1 MPLDRPLPDDTREGL
16 KMLWSVAEDQQIDIN
31 RHRDSLHKVWHVVPT
46 KPREGMLVYAD
57 GTDWNPGSGA
67 GYYVYYAGA
76 WHPLSGS
83 GGGGGG
89 ITLVQDEGIALPVRS
104 ILNFIGA
111 GVTATDDAGSS
122 RTNVTITGG
131 GGGGAVTSV
140 FTRIGDVIAATGD
153 YTAAQVTN
161 AVSILG
167 SYANPAWIT
176 SLAYAKITGAPA
188 AGVPT
193 SRQVIAGTGMSGGG
207 ALTADVTLNAL
218 PMIASGASGRGGTV
232 PTPGASAGTA
242 KFLREDATWVA
253 PPNTAQTPWLS
264 NIAGAGFTLTGPSAV
279 GIGTASLLTA
289 KLLVEATVDRVLVVR
304 GDPAPFGFPAG
315 MLGPIL
321 AGVSSDQTV
330 FEPMTICG
338 STINL
343 MFGNVGIGTVAPSYQ
358 LHLTADSAAKPT
370 TSAWTISSD
379 ARVKRNVQDLQGG
392 LEVIGKLRPIEAE
405 YNGLGGTPKDE
416 RVVSFI
422 AQEIQ
427 TVLPGTVSKS
437 LGKLSPEDLEDTEI
451 LGVNIHEV
459 LMHLVLAVKQLK
471 EKVEALEAAAAI
483 PVI

>member
-1 MPLDRPLPDDTREGL
+1 MPLDRPLPDDPREGL
-16 KMLWSVAEDQQIDIN
+16 KMLWDVAQEQQVDIY
-31 RHRDSLHKVWHVVPT
+31 RHRDSLHKVWHVAPA

-89 ITLVQDEGIALPVRS
+89 ITLVQDEGIALPVRT

-161 AVSILG
+161 AVSVLG
-167 SYANPAWIT
+167 SYADPAWIT

-264 NIAGAGFTLTGPSAV
+264 HIDGAGFSLTNVGTLGVGTTSGGFAFRVKMGADQNVLLSPTGGTTAMQVTNDAVSAYV
-279 GIGTASLLTA
+279 
-289 KLLVEATVDRVLVVR
+289 
-304 GDPAPFGFPAG
+304 
-315 MLGPIL
+315 
-321 AGVSSDQTV
+321 
-330 FEPMTICG
+330 PMTYAALDHRF
-338 STINL
+338 TT
-343 MFGNVGIGTVAPSYQ
+343 GNVGIGMAPAYQ
-358 LHLTADSAAKPT
+358 LQLSSDSAAKPT
-370 TSAWTISSD
+370 TSAWTIASD
-379 ARVKRNVQDLQGG
+379 ARVKRDVTDLVGG
-392 LEVIGKLRPIEAE
+392 LDVIEKLRPIEAT
-405 YNGLGGTPKDE
+405 YNGMGGTPE
-416 RVVSFI
+416 GTRVVGFV
-422 AQEIQ
+422 AQEVLP
-427 TVLPGTVSKS
+427 VLPGAVDYKP
-437 LGKLSPEDLEDTEI
+437 GKLREEDPEETQL
-451 LGVNIHEV
+451 LGLNIHEIIIH
-459 LMHLVLAVKQLK
+459 MALAIKQLK
-471 EKVEALEAAAAI
+471 AKVEALEAAAAT
-483 PVI
+483 P